1 MRMPSVLVLLVSAE
15 LSACLM
21 TPLRKKQKM
30 KMRALEAA
38 AAKELKATLARRLD
52 SLDSQPAERRSAA
65 RPSNNY

>member
-21 TPLRKKQKM
+21 TLRKKQKM
-30 KMRALEAA
+30 KMRALEA